1 MKCIKSRA
9 SEIECNQQKD
19 SLQLCKTHTLPL
31 ARIIF
36 SQKIFGL
43 YGLKYLIVEISGDDT
58 DAGQMIKQAM
68 IRLLSWL
75 GDCQPEI

>member
-1 MKCIKSRA
+1 MNFIKSRAA

-43 YGLKYLIVEISGDDT
+43 FGLKYLIVEISGDDT
-58 DAGQMIKQAM
+58 DAGQRMTNKSDDSAT
-68 IRLLSWL
+68 
-75 GDCQPEI
+75 